1 MLHTIN
7 LQIDDSFYPHFKA
20 ILDSFVK
27 DNKLKIINNK
37 ETSSEDI
44 FVNSIE
50 EVRHRVYLSEQE
62 PSLSQN
68 QYDKDMD
75 DFFKKEFCFDGF
87 SISK

>member
-62 PSLSQN
+62 PSLSQD
-68 QYDKDMD
+68 QYNKDMD
-75 DFFKKEFCFDGF
+75 DFFKKEFGAER
-87 SISK
+87 